1 MDGRLVHCPL
11 FSEHCGSTIFSYNLQ
26 HIISKAKSTHLS
38 YPREVNVV
46 KCCVTAELEQK
57 CLLSVAQFCRET
69 EETTIRSWFFKFL
82 QKNFYQSLLKRLKV
96 STVDAQAHLLG

>member
-69 EETTIRSWFFKFL
+69 EEKVTRRFARGSSSFFRRTFT
-82 QKNFYQSLLKRLKV
+82 NRYLK
-96 STVDAQAHLLG
+96 G